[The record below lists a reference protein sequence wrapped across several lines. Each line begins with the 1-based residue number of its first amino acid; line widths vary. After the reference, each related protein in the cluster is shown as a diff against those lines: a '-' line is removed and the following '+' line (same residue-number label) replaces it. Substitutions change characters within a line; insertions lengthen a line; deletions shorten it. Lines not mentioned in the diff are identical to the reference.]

1 MILLDSF
8 TGIIHNVFI
17 SERSTL
23 TIHFM
28 RACRGSRLASARSF
42 IFSVP
47 PSAPQE
53 RISSPPT
60 AGISSCPT
68 GRISSAKRI
77 SFPNTPNITQPASI
91 GKQDHLFS
99 AKIERISQL
108 GCERISTCGG
118 ENFCC
123 AERISPIGEILHS
136 CARNFLE
143 IKQFVCLTCGFRKH
157 KIDSI
162 PKENF
167 LKL

>member
-1 MILLDSF
+1 MILLDSS
-8 TGIIHNVFI
+8 TGIIHNVSS

-53 RISSPPT
+53 R
-60 AGISSCPT
+60 ISSCPT